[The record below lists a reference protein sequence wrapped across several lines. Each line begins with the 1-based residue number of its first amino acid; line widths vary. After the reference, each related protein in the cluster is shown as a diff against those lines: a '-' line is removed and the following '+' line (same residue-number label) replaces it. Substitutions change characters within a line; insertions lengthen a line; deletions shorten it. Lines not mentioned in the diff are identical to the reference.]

1 MPSQPNDPHV
11 ANDPLP
17 EDSSSDQA
25 ETAIAPPGHQTITR
39 RETPSPYDSDSDDN
53 ERDEPLLD
61 LNNIN
66 KMDITTLRYMLIKLI
81 IRKRA
86 ASAIYKK
93 PSRRPNLYEE
103 LSSIKDALR
112 ETPKLT
118 TKNWYSWNQHF
129 RDILSTWS
137 PALKHL
143 DGITKPG
150 DRKFDRKLDC
160 HLCLILPSSTKST
173 GPDNVNYLFL
183 RPAKAEPWRLHELYN
198 HLKNYL
204 TKMVYI
210 AE

>member
-1 MPSQPNDPHV
+1 MPSQPNEPHI
-11 ANDPLP
+11 ANNPLP
-17 EDSSSDQA
+17 EDSSDDQA
-25 ETAIAPPGHQTITR
+25 ETAIAPPGHQTITGH
-39 RETPSPYDSDSDDN
+39 
-53 ERDEPLLD
+53 ERPLL
-61 LNNIN
+61 L
-66 KMDITTLRYMLIKLI
+66 TTLT
-81 IRKRA
+81 
-86 ASAIYKK
+86 
-93 PSRRPNLYEE
+93 PSRRLNFYEE
-103 LSSIKDALR
+103 LSWINDVLR

-118 TKNWYSWNQHF
+118 TKNWYSWNQRF

-150 DRKFDRKLDC
+150 DRKFDRKFDR
-160 HLCLILPSSTKST
+160 HLCTILRSSTKST